1 MMSGMTE
8 MEQHVQRPLKDS
20 NKTREQPLLL
30 IGNPNNRR
38 TLGLQEARKCLGLQ
52 PALVLPY
59 ARLLQTWR
67 QGGTIADALRQ
78 CLGGRGTTHMYG
90 EPRISSPTSMSYAN
104 LDSVHRVNNGPL
116 IRIDAPGE
124 EWEVERELLFLGAG
138 SDTAQLKD
146 DTSASMI
153 SAEQTLVLEQEWG
166 RIHAPGQWFRGWKAC
181 LERIGCEAR
190 EYWPNARFMNDPDDI
205 AIMFDKRKCQ
215 QHLNSHGV
223 QIPPILP
230 SSEPIRNADELRI
243 AMKTAGM
250 NRVFVKLACGS
261 GASGVVAYQINPRT
275 GAEIAITTVGM
286 ERDQGNIIFYNEGRM
301 RRYTCT
307 SEISALMDWLCAEG
321 AQIERWMAKA
331 SLGSS
336 VFDIRQLVAGG
347 QAGHAIVRLSQ
358 TPITNLHLRNER
370 LLPAEAG
377 LDEHQMERVQTAAK
391 AAMAAFP
398 NSWSAGI
405 DVMLSN
411 GTEPRAYVL
420 DVNPFG
426 DLLYRVQH
434 NGLGTYEWE
443 MELLRKGPYNHA

>member
-1 MMSGMTE
+1 MSGMTE
-8 MEQHVQRPLKDS
+8 MEENLQSPVKDS
-20 NKTREQPLLL
+20 DMTLEQPLLL

-38 TLGLQEARKCLGLQ
+38 TLGLQEARQRIGLQ

-59 ARLLQTWR
+59 ARLLKNWR
-67 QGGTIADALRQ
+67 RGGTMADAVQQ
-78 CLGGRGTTHMYG
+78 CLEGRGTTHVQG
-90 EPRISSPTSMSYAN
+90 EPWISSPASMLYAN
-104 LDSVHRVNNGPL
+104 HDLVYGMNSVPL
-116 IRIDAPGE
+116 IRLDAPGE
-124 EWEVERELLFLGAG
+124 EWEVERELLFLGAVNDV
-138 SDTAQLKD
+138 SPLID
-146 DTSASMI
+146 DLSAGMI
-153 SAEQTLVLEQEWG
+153 PAEQTLTLEQEWG
-166 RIHAPGQWFRGWKAC
+166 RIYAPNQWFRGWKAC
-181 LERIGCEAR
+181 LERIRHEAM
-190 EYWPNARFMNDPDDI
+190 EYWPNARFMNDPHDI

-215 QHLNSHGV
+215 QHLSVHGV
-223 QIPPILP
+223 HVPPTLQ
-230 SSEPIRNADELRI
+230 SSEPIRNYADLRTV
-243 AMKTAGM
+243 MTTAGM

-286 ERDQGNIIFYNEGRM
+286 ERVQGKVIFYNEGRL
-301 RRYTCT
+301 RRYTHT

-336 VFDIRQLVAGG
+336 VFDIRQLVTGG

-377 LDEHQMERVQTAAK
+377 LDEQQMNEVQTAAK

-405 DVMLSN
+405 DVMLSG
-411 GTEPRAYVL
+411 GTEPRAYIL

-434 NGLGTYEWE
+434 NGLGTYEWQ
-443 MELLRKGPYNHA
+443 MELLRKEPYNHD

>member
-1 MMSGMTE
+1 MSGMTE
-8 MEQHVQRPLKDS
+8 LEQSLQLPVKD
-20 NKTREQPLLL
+20 TDLEQPLLL

-38 TLGLQEARKCLGLQ
+38 TLGLQEARQRLGLQ
-52 PALVLPY
+52 PALMLPY

-67 QGGTIADALRQ
+67 RGGTMADAVQQ
-78 CLGGRGTTHMYG
+78 CLEGRGATN
-90 EPRISSPTSMSYAN
+90 RQA
-104 LDSVHRVNNGPL
+104 L
-116 IRIDAPGE
+116 IRLDAPGE
-124 EWEVERELLFLGAG
+124 DWEVECELLFLGAVNDVSPLNDG
-138 SDTAQLKD
+138 L
-146 DTSASMI
+146 SARMI
-153 SAEQTLVLEQEWG
+153 PAEQTLTLEQEWG
-166 RIHAPGQWFRGWKAC
+166 RIYAPNQWFRGWKAC
-181 LERIGCEAR
+181 LERIRHEAL

-215 QHLNSHGV
+215 QHLSAHGV
-223 QIPPILP
+223 RVPPTLQ
-230 SSEPIRNADELRI
+230 SSEPIRNYEDLRK
-243 AMKTAGM
+243 AMTTAGM
-250 NRVFVKLACGS
+250 SRVFVKLACGS
-261 GASGVVAYQINPRT
+261 GASGVVAYQVNPRT

-286 ERDQGNIIFYNEGRM
+286 EQIQEKIIFYNEGRM
-301 RRYTCT
+301 RRYTHT

-377 LDEHQMERVQTAAK
+377 LDEQQMSGVQTAAK

-405 DVMLSN
+405 DVMLSGGN
-411 GTEPRAYVL
+411 EPRAYIL

-443 MELLRKGPYNHA
+443 MELLRKEPYNYD